1 MISPTPNL
9 TVIIVNNNL
18 LAGLV
23 FLTVPTAG
31 ALLVKHSNTV
41 GATLGLGAE
50 LLLLFRQQP
59 CLCAGPSLQEGGTTA
74 GGGGAGRGWGGGC
87 WDIGGGSHCG

>member
-1 MISPTPNL
+1 M
-9 TVIIVNNNL
+9 NNNL

-23 FLTVPTAG
+23 FLTVSTAG

-50 LLLLFRQQP
+50 LLLFFREQP
-59 CLCAGPSLQEGGTTA
+59 CLCAGPSLQEGGTAA
-74 GGGGAGRGWGGGC
+74 GGGGAGRGGGGGC
-87 WDIGGGSHCG
+87 WDRGGGGDRSGSSWYPGGSPCG